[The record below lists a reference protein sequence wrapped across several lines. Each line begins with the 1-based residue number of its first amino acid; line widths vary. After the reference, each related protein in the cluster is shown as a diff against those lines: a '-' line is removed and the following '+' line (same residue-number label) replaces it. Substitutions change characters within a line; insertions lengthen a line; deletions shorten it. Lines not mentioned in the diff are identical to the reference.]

1 MYIRVESRL
10 IRIVVTYDCVDI
22 PRFLTIHTALHPSL
36 LLSLPSSVPSSPLS
50 PPALASLPLPLFLLP
65 FLPLLPHPLFPQLFN
80 ADVMMN
86 LSSAVAVGTDGPAQ
100 SRRVR
105 ERATQREKYL
115 MMAA

>member
-1 MYIRVESRL
+1 MFGCKLGYFV
-10 IRIVVTYDCVDI
+10 CVLG
-22 PRFLTIHTALHPSL
+22 FLPPFLPFHSLTAFLA
-36 LLSLPSSVPSSPLS
+36 SSLS

-65 FLPLLPHPLFPQLFN
+65 FLPLLSHSLFPQLFN

-86 LSSAVAVGTDGPAQ
+86 LSSAVAAGTDGPAQ